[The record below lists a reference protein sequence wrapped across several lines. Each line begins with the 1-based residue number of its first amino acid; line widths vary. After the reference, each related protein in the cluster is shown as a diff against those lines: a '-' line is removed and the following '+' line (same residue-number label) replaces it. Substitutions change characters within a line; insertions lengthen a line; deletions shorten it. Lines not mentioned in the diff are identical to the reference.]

1 MYFSIP
7 WIFIYML
14 DLTNILPLFSL
25 TYNHSPYFTSL
36 YLSACCHAACFS
48 VFLSLSSVICL
59 SSSVVYAPIQL
70 FICLLSICPS
80 GYLLLFGGL
89 SLCLFNCPAPS
100 LFFNP
105 LFFLSL
111 LSLSLSLFFS
121 LILFIFLSLSLILF
135 VSLSL
140 SHSLTL

>member
-1 MYFSIP
+1 
-7 WIFIYML
+7 ML

-111 LSLSLSLFFS
+111 LSLSLSISFSFSFSFFS
-121 LILFIFLSLSLILF
+121 FYVLISFFFFTFAFSFSF
-135 VSLSL
+135 SKVGSED
-140 SHSLTL
+140 